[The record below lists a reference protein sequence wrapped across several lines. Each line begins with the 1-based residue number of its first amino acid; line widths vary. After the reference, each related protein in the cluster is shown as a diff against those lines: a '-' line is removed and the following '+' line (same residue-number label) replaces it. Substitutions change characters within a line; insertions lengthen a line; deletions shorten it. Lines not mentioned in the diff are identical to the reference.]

1 MKKPP
6 AFAACALA
14 ALLLAGCG
22 ERTCTGILT
31 APGDEAARTFTLQG
45 DEGTVYSVKV
55 AEDVPVAAWPE
66 GTEPGDLYSG
76 NWPALRLSVKGRTSL
91 FGGEPVAL
99 TASSVQ
105 IDAAQQPQGLTLAD
119 GTSLTVWQAS
129 FDREYCA
136 PDGTVLLEER
146 LSGEAADT
154 IESVP
159 GLTEEAKGSIF
170 AFYEA
175 QGILYDLP
183 AQLER
188 AWAAYSE
195 ADEGFEPYTLG
206 QEVNLCAQNGSTL
219 WLVTKVTLPLGGRVV
234 TEEQFC
240 AAFDKATG
248 EKLAAEELFT
258 RTGSELAAALL
269 DAAGVTDE
277 PKRSEL
283 LAAFD
288 ESRVVFS
295 AEALEV
301 FYPAGAVPSEETA
314 LILGLDYTDE
324 IKALLQPRALPRN
337 AG

>member
-1 MKKPP
+1 MKKLSTL
-6 AFAACALA
+6 AACALA
-14 ALLLAGCG
+14 ALLLAGCS
-22 ERTCTGILT
+22 ERTYSGTLT
-31 APGDEAARTFTLQG
+31 APGDEAARTFAMQG
-45 DEGTVYSVKV
+45 QDGTVFSVKV
-55 AEDVPVAAWPE
+55 PENAPVAAWPE
-66 GTEPGDLYSG
+66 GTTPGDLYSG
-76 NWPALRLSVKGRTSL
+76 RWPALRLSVKGRTSL
-91 FGGEPVAL
+91 FGEPVTL

-105 IDAAQQPQGLTLAD
+105 IDAAQQPEGLTLAD
-119 GTSLTVWQAS
+119 GTSLSVWQAS

-146 LSGEAADT
+146 LSGKAADT

-159 GLTEEAKGSIF
+159 GLTEAAKENIL

-195 ADEGFEPYTLG
+195 ANEGFEPYTLG
-206 QEVNLCAQNGSTL
+206 QEVNLCAQNDSTL
-219 WLVTKVTLPLGGRVV
+219 WFVTKVTLPLDGRVV

-277 PKRSEL
+277 PRRSEL

-288 ESRVVFS
+288 ESRVVFRG
-295 AEALEV
+295 ETLEV
-301 FYPAGAVPSEETA
+301 FYPQGVVPSEETA
-314 LILGLDYTDE
+314 LILGLDYTGE
-324 IKALLQPRALPRN
+324 VKALLQPRALPQR
-337 AG
+337 AT

>member
-1 MKKPP
+1 MKKLS

-14 ALLLAGCG
+14 ALLLAGCS
-22 ERTCTGILT
+22 ERTYTGILT
-31 APGDEAARTFTLQG
+31 APGDETTRSFTMQG
-45 DEGTVYSVKV
+45 RDGTAYSVKV

-76 NWPALRLSVKGRTSL
+76 NWPALRLSVKGRASL

-99 TASSVQ
+99 TAGSVQ
-105 IDAAQQPQGLTLAD
+105 IDAAQQPQGLTLAG
-119 GTSLTVWQAS
+119 GTSLSVWQAS

-136 PDGTVLLEER
+136 PDGTLLLEER
-146 LSGEAADT
+146 LGSEAADAL
-154 IESVP
+154 ENAA
-159 GLTEEAKGSIF
+159 GLSQEAKENIL

-206 QEVNLCAQNGSTL
+206 QEVNLCAENDSTL
-219 WLVTKVTLPLGGRVV
+219 WLVTTVTLPLGGRVV
-234 TEEQFC
+234 TEEPLC

-248 EKLAAEELFT
+248 EALRPEDLFT
-258 RTGSELAAALL
+258 RTGDELAAALL
-269 DAAGVTDE
+269 DAAGITDE
-277 PKRSEL
+277 PRRGEML
-283 LAAFD
+283 VAFG
-288 ESRVVFS
+288 ENRVVFRG
-295 AEALEV
+295 EALEV
-301 FYPAGAVPSEETA
+301 FYPEGAVPSEETA

-324 IKALLQPRALPRN
+324 VKALLQPRALPQK
-337 AG
+337 AT

>member
-1 MKKPP
+1 MKKLS

-14 ALLLAGCG
+14 ALLLAGCS
-22 ERTCTGILT
+22 ERTYTGILT
-31 APGDEAARTFTLQG
+31 APGDETTRSFTIQG
-45 DEGTVYSVKV
+45 RDGTAYSVKV

-76 NWPALRLSVKGRTSL
+76 NWPALRLSVKGRASL

-105 IDAAQQPQGLTLAD
+105 IDAARQPEGLTLAD
-119 GTSLTVWQAS
+119 GTSLSVWQAS

-136 PDGTVLLEER
+136 PDGTLLLEER
-146 LSGEAADT
+146 LGSEAADAL
-154 IESVP
+154 ENAA
-159 GLTEEAKGSIF
+159 GLTEAAKENIL

-175 QGILYDLP
+175 QGILYDLH

-188 AWAAYSE
+188 AWAAYKE
-195 ADEGFEPYTLG
+195 ANEGFELYTLG

-219 WLVTKVTLPLGGRVV
+219 WLVTTVTLPLGGQVV

-240 AAFDKATG
+240 AAFDRATG
-248 EKLAAEELFT
+248 EALAPDELFT
-258 RTGSELAAALL
+258 CTGDELAAALL
-269 DAAGVTDE
+269 DAAGITDE

-288 ESRVVFS
+288 ESRVVFR
-295 AEALEV
+295 AETLEV
-301 FYPAGAVPSEETA
+301 FYPQGAVPSEETA
-314 LILGLDYTDE
+314 LILGLDYTGE
-324 IKALLQPRALPRN
+324 VKALLQPRALPQK
-337 AG
+337 AA

>member
-1 MKKPP
+1 MKRLS
-6 AFAACALA
+6 ALVVCALA
-14 ALLLAGCG
+14 TLLLAGCS
-22 ERTCTGILT
+22 ERTYTGTLT

-45 DEGTVYSVKV
+45 DGGTVYSVKV
-55 AEDVPVAAWPE
+55 AENAPVAAWPE

-76 NWPALRLSVKGRTSL
+76 NWPALRLSVKGRASL

-105 IDAAQQPQGLTLAD
+105 IDAARQPEGLTLAD
-119 GTSLTVWQAS
+119 GTSLSVWQAS

-154 IESVP
+154 IESVS
-159 GLTEEAKGSIF
+159 GLTEEAKGSIL

-195 ADEGFEPYTLG
+195 ADGGFEPYTLG
-206 QEVNLCAQNGSTL
+206 QEVNLCAQNDSTL
-219 WLVTKVTLPLGGRVV
+219 WFVTKMTLPLGGRVV

-248 EKLAAEELFT
+248 EALTVEELFT
-258 RTGSELAAALL
+258 CTGNELAAALL

-277 PKRSEL
+277 PRRSEL

-288 ESRVVFS
+288 ESRVVFRG
-295 AEALEV
+295 EALEV
-301 FYPAGAVPSEETA
+301 FFPKGAVPGEETS

-324 IKALLQPRALPRN
+324 VKALLQPRALPQR
-337 AG
+337 AT

>member
-22 ERTCTGILT
+22 ERTYTGILT

-45 DEGTVYSVKV
+45 EEGTAYSVKV

-76 NWPALRLSVKGRTSL
+76 NWPALRLSVKGRASL

-105 IDAAQQPQGLTLAD
+105 IDAARQPEGLTLAS
-119 GTSLTVWQAS
+119 GTSLSVWQAS

-159 GLTEEAKGSIF
+159 GLTEAAKENIL

-206 QEVNLCAQNGSTL
+206 QEVNLCAENDSTL
-219 WLVTKVTLPLGGRVV
+219 WFVTKVTLPLGGRVV

-248 EKLAAEELFT
+248 ERLAAEDLFT
-258 RTGSELAAALL
+258 CTGDELAAALL
-269 DAAGVTDE
+269 DAAGITDE

-288 ESRVVFS
+288 ESRVVFRG
-295 AEALEV
+295 EALEV

-314 LILGLDYTDE
+314 GILGLDYTDE
-324 IKALLQPRALPRN
+324 VKALLQPRALPQK
-337 AG
+337 AA

>member
-1 MKKPP
+1 MKKALP
-6 AFAACALA
+6 FVVCALA

-22 ERTCTGILT
+22 ERTYTGILT

-45 DEGTVYSVKV
+45 EEGTVYSVKV
-55 AEDVPVAAWPE
+55 AENAPVAAWPE

-76 NWPALRLSVKGRTSL
+76 NWPALRLSVKGRASL

-105 IDAAQQPQGLTLAD
+105 IDAARQPEGLTLAG
-119 GTSLTVWQAS
+119 GTSLSVWQAS

-159 GLTEEAKGSIF
+159 GLTEAAKENIL

-206 QEVNLCAQNGSTL
+206 QEVNLCAQNDSTL
-219 WLVTKVTLPLGGRVV
+219 WLLTKVTLPLGGRVV

-248 EKLAAEELFT
+248 ERLAAEDLFT
-258 RTGSELAAALL
+258 CTGDELAAALL
-269 DAAGVTDE
+269 DAAGITDE

-288 ESRVVFS
+288 ESRVVFRG
-295 AEALEV
+295 EALEV
-301 FYPAGAVPSEETA
+301 FYPEGTVPSEETA

>member
-1 MKKPP
+1 MKKLS

-14 ALLLAGCG
+14 ALLLAGCS
-22 ERTCTGILT
+22 ERTYTGILT
-31 APGDEAARTFTLQG
+31 APGDETTRSFTMQG
-45 DEGTVYSVKV
+45 RDGTAYSVKV
-55 AEDVPVAAWPE
+55 TEDVPVVAWPE

-91 FGGEPVAL
+91 FGGEPVTL
-99 TASSVQ
+99 TASGVQ
-105 IDAAQQPQGLTLAD
+105 IDAAQQPEGLTLAD
-119 GTSLTVWQAS
+119 GTSLSVWQAS

-159 GLTEEAKGSIF
+159 GLTEEAKGSIL

-206 QEVNLCAQNGSTL
+206 QEVNLCAQNDSTL
-219 WLVTKVTLPLGGRVV
+219 WFVTKVTLPLDGRVV

-240 AAFDKATG
+240 SAFDKATG
-248 EKLAAEELFT
+248 EALTAEELFT
-258 RTGSELAAALL
+258 CTGDELAAALL
-269 DAAGVTDE
+269 DAAGITDE
-277 PKRSEL
+277 PRRGEM

-288 ESRVVFS
+288 ENRMVFRG
-295 AEALEV
+295 EALEV
-301 FYPAGAVPSEETA
+301 FYPEGAVPGEETA

-324 IKALLQPRALPRN
+324 VKALLQPRALPV
-337 AG
+337 AAT

>member
-22 ERTCTGILT
+22 ERTCTGTLT

-45 DEGTVYSVKV
+45 EEGTVYSVKV

-159 GLTEEAKGSIF
+159 GLTEAAKENIL

-206 QEVNLCAQNGSTL
+206 QKVNLCAENDSTL
-219 WLVTKVTLPLGGRVV
+219 WFVTKVTLPLGGRVV

-248 EKLAAEELFT
+248 EALTVEELFT
-258 RTGSELAAALL
+258 CTGDELAAALL
-269 DAAGVTDE
+269 DAAGITDE

-288 ESRVVFS
+288 ESRVVFRG
-295 AEALEV
+295 EALEV
-301 FYPAGAVPSEETA
+301 FYPEGTVPSEETA

-324 IKALLQPRALPRN
+324 IKALLQPRALPQR
-337 AG
+337 AA

>member
-14 ALLLAGCG
+14 ALLLAGCS
-22 ERTCTGILT
+22 ERTYTGILT

-45 DEGTVYSVKV
+45 EEGTVYSVKV
-55 AEDVPVAAWPE
+55 AENAPVAAWPE

-76 NWPALRLSVKGRTSL
+76 NWPALRLSVKGRASL

-105 IDAAQQPQGLTLAD
+105 IDAARQPEGLTLAG
-119 GTSLTVWQAS
+119 GTSLSVWQAS

-146 LSGEAADT
+146 LSGKAEDT

-159 GLTEEAKGSIF
+159 GLTEAAKENIL

-188 AWAAYSE
+188 AWAAYSDSE
-195 ADEGFEPYTLG
+195 VFDRYTLG
-206 QEVNLCAQNGSTL
+206 QEVNLCAQNDSTL
-219 WLVTKVTLPLGGRVV
+219 WFVTKVTLPLGGRVV

-248 EKLAAEELFT
+248 EVLAPDELFT
-258 RTGSELAAALL
+258 CTGETLAAALL
-269 DAAGVTDE
+269 DAAGITDE

-288 ESRVVFS
+288 ESRVVFRG
-295 AEALEV
+295 EALEV
-301 FYPAGAVPSEETA
+301 FYPEGAVPSEETA
-314 LILGLDYTDE
+314 LILGLDYTGE
-324 IKALLQPRALPRN
+324 VKALLQPRAQPQK
-337 AG
+337 AA

>member
-45 DEGTVYSVKV
+45 EEGTVYSVKV
-55 AEDVPVAAWPE
+55 AENAPVAAWPE

-76 NWPALRLSVKGRTSL
+76 NWPALRLSVKGRASL
-91 FGGEPVAL
+91 FGEPVAL

-105 IDAAQQPQGLTLAD
+105 IAAARQPESLTLAG
-119 GTSLTVWQAS
+119 GTSLSVWQAS

-146 LSGEAADT
+146 LSGKAADT

-159 GLTEEAKGSIF
+159 GLTEAAKENIL

-206 QEVNLCAQNGSTL
+206 QEVNLCAENDSTL
-219 WLVTKVTLPLGGRVV
+219 WFVTKVTLPLGGRVV

-248 EKLAAEELFT
+248 KRLAAEDLFT
-258 RTGSELAAALL
+258 CTGDELAAALL
-269 DAAGVTDE
+269 DAAGITDE
-277 PKRSEL
+277 PHRGEL

-288 ESRVVFS
+288 ESRVVFR

-314 LILGLDYTDE
+314 LILGLDYTGSV
-324 IKALLQPRALPRN
+324 KALLQPRALPQK
-337 AG
+337 AA

>member
-1 MKKPP
+1 M
-6 AFAACALA
+6 
-14 ALLLAGCG
+14 
-22 ERTCTGILT
+22 
-31 APGDEAARTFTLQG
+31 
-45 DEGTVYSVKV
+45 
-55 AEDVPVAAWPE
+55 
-66 GTEPGDLYSG
+66 
-76 NWPALRLSVKGRTSL
+76 
-91 FGGEPVAL
+91 
-99 TASSVQ
+99 
-105 IDAAQQPQGLTLAD
+105 
-119 GTSLTVWQAS
+119 
-129 FDREYCA
+129 
-136 PDGTVLLEER
+136 
-146 LSGEAADT
+146 
-154 IESVP
+154 P
-159 GLTEEAKGSIF
+159 GLTEAAKENIL

-206 QEVNLCAQNGSTL
+206 QEVNLCAQNDSTL
-219 WLVTKVTLPLGGRVV
+219 WLLTKVTLPLGGRVV

-248 EKLAAEELFT
+248 ERLAAEDLFT
-258 RTGSELAAALL
+258 CTGDELAAALL
-269 DAAGVTDE
+269 DAAGITDE

-288 ESRVVFS
+288 ESRVVFRG
-295 AEALEV
+295 EALEV
-301 FYPAGAVPSEETA
+301 FYPEGTVPSEETA